1 MWYDINKVISTG
13 YYIYKVKSEN
23 AGKIN
28 TFTKDDLVSRQSI
41 FTRDS
46 SSLDLEGDVL
56 FVKIEGS
63 EKGLKRADEL
73 AKELEF
79 KKLNKQKAEAI
90 NKKIVEQ
97 EDSAA
102 DGMGMI
108 FG

>member
-1 MWYDINKVISTG
+1 MT
-13 YYIYKVKSEN
+13 YYIYEVKSEN

-46 SSLDLEGDVL
+46 SSLDIKSDTL
-56 FVKIEGS
+56 FLKIEGS
-63 EKGLKRADEL
+63 EEGLKRADEL

-79 KKLNKQKAEAI
+79 KKLNKQKAEEI
-90 NKKIVEQ
+90 NKKILEQ
-97 EDSAA
+97 EESAA